1 MLRIK
6 NISLDVASE
15 IGVPSIIAYLPTH
28 FRRETTS
35 ILTRGR
41 RPKQRAV
48 PLSSLDS
55 FHQSLLLLLPCQ
67 MLKAN
72 ATQVHKAIDKPQSE
86 I

>member
-1 MLRIK
+1 VSNLEAALSS
-6 NISLDVASE
+6 NLWSTA
-15 IGVPSIIAYLPTH
+15 
-28 FRRETTS
+28 ET
-35 ILTRGR
+35 
-41 RPKQRAV
+41 QRAV

-55 FHQSLLLLLPCQ
+55 FHQSLLLPRQ

>member
-1 MLRIK
+1 VVDGR
-6 NISLDVASE
+6 NN
-15 IGVPSIIAYLPTH
+15 IIAYLPTH

-48 PLSSLDS
+48 PLSSFDS
-55 FHQSLLLLLPCQ
+55 FHQSLLLLLLPCQ

-72 ATQVHKAIDKPQSE
+72 AMQVHKAIDKPQSE